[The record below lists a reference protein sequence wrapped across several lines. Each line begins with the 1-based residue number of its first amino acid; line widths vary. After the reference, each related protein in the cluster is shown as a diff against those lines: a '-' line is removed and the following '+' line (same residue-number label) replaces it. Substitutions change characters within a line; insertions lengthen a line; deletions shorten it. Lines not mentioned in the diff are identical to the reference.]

1 MKHTSFD
8 ISGKVALV
16 TGASKGI
23 GRSIALTLADG
34 GADIIATARNEEELK
49 ELVSEIKSMGRN
61 AVYIVADLSRTK
73 EAIGM
78 ANRALEIFGRVDILV
93 NNAGVSFPQPALEVT
108 EEAWDTTMN
117 VNLKSLFFITQVIGK
132 KMIEQKKG
140 KIINISSQ
148 AGIVGLEDH
157 AAYCASKG
165 GLILLTKVLAIEWG
179 RYGINVN
186 AIAPTVILTPM
197 GERAWADP
205 EKRARMLAQIPIG
218 RLGYPEDVSGVV
230 LFLASSVSDLITGA
244 VIPVDGGYTAR

>member
-8 ISGKVALV
+8 ISGKIALV

-34 GADIIATARNEEELK
+34 GADIIVTARNEEELK

-61 AVYIVADLSRTK
+61 AAYIVADLSSTK
-73 EAIGM
+73 EAISM
-78 ANRALEIFGRVDILV
+78 ANRALEIFGKVDILV
-93 NNAGVSFPQPALEVT
+93 NNAGVSFPQLALEVT
-108 EEAWDTTMN
+108 EEAWDSTMN

-148 AGIVGLEDH
+148 AGIVGLEAH

-165 GLILLTKVLAIEWG
+165 GINLLTKVLAIEWG

-186 AIAPTVILTPM
+186 AVAPTVILTPM

-205 EKRARMLAQIPIG
+205 VKRAKMLEQIPIG

-230 LFLASSVSDLITGA
+230 LFLASSASDLITGA